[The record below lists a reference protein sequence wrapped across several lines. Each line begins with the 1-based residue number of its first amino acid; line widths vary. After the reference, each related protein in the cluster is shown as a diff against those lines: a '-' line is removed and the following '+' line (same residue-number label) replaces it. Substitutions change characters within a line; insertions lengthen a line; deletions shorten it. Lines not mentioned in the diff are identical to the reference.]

1 MQREV
6 DGVLDKE
13 LGGVAL
19 LLPGEFFVF
28 EYVYKNHTRHFHPE
42 DGKLTG
48 ERVLGL
54 GGGVE
59 GGGGDR
65 G

>member
-1 MQREV
+1 
-6 DGVLDKE
+6 VLGKE

-19 LLPGEFFVF
+19 LLPGEFFVY

-48 ERVLGL
+48 GA
-54 GGGVE
+54 GW
-59 GGGGDR
+59 
-65 G
+65 